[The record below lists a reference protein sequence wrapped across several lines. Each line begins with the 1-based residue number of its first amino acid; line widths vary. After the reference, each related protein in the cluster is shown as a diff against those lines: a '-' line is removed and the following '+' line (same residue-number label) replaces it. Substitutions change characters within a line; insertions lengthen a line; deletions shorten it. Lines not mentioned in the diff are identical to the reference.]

1 MNFPIPLEVQAPT
14 CPVITDQS
22 VLKAIGNTPLIRIH
36 NLGKEF
42 KDVDIYAKAE
52 WKNAGGSVKSRPALK
67 MIEDADR
74 IGVDVIQLGP
84 TDPMEMTQDI
94 CVNESNREIFEENF
108 ELARLRA
115 EELGVNIQLLKGF

>member
-1 MNFPIPLEVQAPT
+1 MRLSQLIYVLICIIVVLIIIANIILEIYFFANFCKFDYSIDNSFNP
-14 CPVITDQS
+14 D
-22 VLKAIGNTPLIRIH
+22 
-36 NLGKEF
+36 
-42 KDVDIYAKAE
+42 
-52 WKNAGGSVKSRPALK
+52 KSILQ
-67 MIEDADR
+67 

>member
-1 MNFPIPLEVQAPT
+1 MKYYNNILET
-14 CPVITDQS
+14 
-22 VLKAIGNTPLIRIH
+22 IGDTPLIKLHKTIECEALVLAKVETFNPGH
-36 NLGKEF
+36 SI
-42 KDVDIYAKAE
+42 KD
-52 WKNAGGSVKSRPALK
+52 RMALK